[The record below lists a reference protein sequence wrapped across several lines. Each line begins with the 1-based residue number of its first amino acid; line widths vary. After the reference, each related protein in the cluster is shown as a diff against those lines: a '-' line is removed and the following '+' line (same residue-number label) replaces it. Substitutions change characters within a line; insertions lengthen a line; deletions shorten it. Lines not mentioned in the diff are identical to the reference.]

1 MIMLFGIWIFCR
13 SLARPNTLRV
23 LWFFL
28 VSEIDLE
35 MSSPTKPEPTCLIMS
50 LPDEVVVDIIAR
62 VSTRFHPSISAVC
75 RRFRSL
81 VASPELYKAR
91 RSLLGCN
98 EHRLYV
104 ILQSFGENSEPRV
117 YNLRRKPDGGRR
129 LVLISSLPA
138 MPHEASYVAV
148 GSRIH
153 VFGGFRLYDRKEPRA
168 LTIDCRYHTMQPL
181 PTMPRRMIG
190 TPLAHVMEG
199 KIYVFG
205 YTNYY
210 NKVTAVFNTLT
221 QTWEPEMT
229 KPRIELRHVLNGPD
243 GYVNSI
249 VYDGTKETKWE
260 TEWMLKFNKWKSV
273 CVIDDVFYSYD
284 CLYNKLKAYD
294 TKLRCWSEVK
304 GVKTLLPSKKSL
316 VWRPRVVNYG
326 GNLLFLYQKRIC
338 RIEEFWCVEIALERR
353 QDGEIWGKSSG
364 PML

>member
-1 MIMLFGIWIFCR
+1 
-13 SLARPNTLRV
+13 
-23 LWFFL
+23 
-28 VSEIDLE
+28 

-104 ILQSFGENSEPRV
+104 ILQSYGENSEPRV

-181 PTMPRRMIG
+181 PTMPKRMIG
-190 TPLAHVMEG
+190 TL
-199 KIYVFG
+199 
-205 YTNYY
+205 
-210 NKVTAVFNTLT
+210 
-221 QTWEPEMT
+221 
-229 KPRIELRHVLNGPD
+229 
-243 GYVNSI
+243 S
-249 VYDGTKETKWE
+249 
-260 TEWMLKFNKWKSV
+260 LK
-273 CVIDDVFYSYD
+273 
-284 CLYNKLKAYD
+284 
-294 TKLRCWSEVK
+294 
-304 GVKTLLPSKKSL
+304 
-316 VWRPRVVNYG
+316 
-326 GNLLFLYQKRIC
+326 
-338 RIEEFWCVEIALERR
+338 
-353 QDGEIWGKSSG
+353 
-364 PML
+364 